1 MFSVYTKLAVVGSI
15 FWMVCLIQIDSMT
28 NKQQRS
34 LIENSSMDT
43 PWRQTEFGWQ
53 NSNLWQHR
61 ATEAPIFSHIHPF
74 VLSAAILLAVLG
86 LMVWSSNETELASL
100 TNTEP
105 PVESMHRGKPGS
117 D

>member
-1 MFSVYTKLAVVGSI
+1 MFSVYTKLAVIGSTL
-15 FWMVCLIQIDSMT
+15 WMVCLIQIDSST
-28 NKQQRS
+28 TKQQRN

-61 ATEAPIFSHIHPF
+61 ATEAPAFSYIHPF

-105 PVESMHRGKPGS
+105 PVESKRQGKS
-117 D
+117 DSD